1 MFKCRGK
8 ALEEIILLGIGGHA
22 HSVVDSIEKGNMY
35 KIAGFLD
42 VKEKCDAFYRE
53 YSVIG
58 TDEKLESLYQKGIR
72 KAFVTVGY
80 LGEGRVRNFLYGK
93 LQEIGYEIPNIID
106 DTAILASDIKLGKG
120 VYIGKKAVVN
130 SNAVIEDMCIIN
142 TGVIIEHGCKIGK
155 YTHVAVGATVCG
167 EVTVGEQSLIGANST
182 IIQGIS
188 VGSEC
193 VVGAGT
199 VITKS
204 MQDKMVRYGNRERN
218 K

>member
-1 MFKCRGK
+1 M
-8 ALEEIILLGIGGHA
+8 EEIILLGIGGHA

-58 TDEKLESLYQKGIR
+58 IDEKLESLYQKGIR

-142 TGVIIEHGCKIGK
+142 TGAIIEHGCKIGK